1 MHCGDSSLHCKV
13 GYPTADLFC
22 FPSKV
27 ATWLASNAGSPHF
40 NAAEKEPTANH
51 TVDLPRMGSLAHADN
66 KTKEQELNP
75 YELNS
80 NAADMRFPTR
90 TTSRGKGNQGTLPAL

>member
-1 MHCGDSSLHCKV
+1 
-13 GYPTADLFC
+13 
-22 FPSKV
+22 
-27 ATWLASNAGSPHF
+27 
-40 NAAEKEPTANH
+40 
-51 TVDLPRMGSLAHADN
+51 MGSLAHADN

-90 TTSRGKGNQGTLPAL
+90 TTSRGQGNQGTLPAL